1 MSMSRETTFIE
12 PVPPFDFDLTA
23 GYHTYFQGRYG
34 SDSLE
39 RRRVPAV
46 ARPRRQSAGWR
57 RSHPWEAWTNPGY
70 KSTFRVNGWGPK
82 TSPTRPD
89 ASAGFW
95 ERTQDLGPFYSM
107 ASRDHILS
115 SIAERFRGLHLPHTA
130 TVFEALVL
138 AILGQQISTQVARV
152 IRTLLIETYGPRL
165 IADGVTYYAFPRPD
179 RLAEAPVEELRG
191 LKLSWRKAEYVRGI
205 AVSALEEAEGLEYL
219 HRLDDGEVI
228 SRVTSLRGVGP
239 WTAQWAVGPRTGQ
252 GPTRCPL
259 GIWALR
265 RTVSNLGFGG
275 QPVNDKE
282 VEEYCQRWSPW
293 PDLRHRVHVRRHAHT
308 HGVVSL
314 PEHVHQVLGVA

>member
-39 RRRVPAV
+39 DSVYRRLLDLGGNLLLASVSSVGSVDQPRLQIDLQGERLGAEDVANAARRV
-46 ARPRRQSAGWR
+46 GWLLG
-57 RSHPWEAWTNPGY
+57 A
-70 KSTFRVNGWGPK
+70 
-82 TSPTRPD
+82 D
-89 ASAGFW
+89 
-95 ERTQDLGPFYSM
+95 QDLGPFYSM

-115 SIAERFRGLHLPHTA
+115 SIVERFRGLHLPHTA

-179 RLAEAPVEELRG
+179 RLAEAAVEELRG

-239 WTAQWAVGPRTGQ
+239 WTAQWLLVRALGRPDAL
-252 GPTRCPL
+252 PL
-259 GIWALR
+259 GDLALR

-275 QPVNDKE
+275 QSVNDKE

-293 PDLRHRVHVRRHAHT
+293 RTYATVYMFAAMRTPMR
-308 HGVVSL
+308 
-314 PEHVHQVLGVA
+314 

>member
-1 MSMSRETTFIE
+1 MSISRETTFIE
-12 PVPPFDFDLTA
+12 PVAPFDFDLTA

-39 RRRVPAV
+39 DGVYRRLLDLGGNLLLASVSSVGSVDQPRLQIDLQGEQLGAEDVANAASRV
-46 ARPRRQSAGWR
+46 GWLLG
-57 RSHPWEAWTNPGY
+57 A
-70 KSTFRVNGWGPK
+70 
-82 TSPTRPD
+82 D
-89 ASAGFW
+89 
-95 ERTQDLGPFYSM
+95 QDLGPFYSM

-228 SRVTSLRGVGP
+228 SGVTSLRGVGP
-239 WTAQWAVGPRTGQ
+239 WTAQWLLVRALGRPDAL
-252 GPTRCPL
+252 PL
-259 GIWALR
+259 GDLALR
-265 RTVSNLGFGG
+265 RTVSNLGFGD

-293 PDLRHRVHVRRHAHT
+293 RTYATVYMFAAMRTPM
-308 HGVVSL
+308 G
-314 PEHVHQVLGVA
+314 

>member
-39 RRRVPAV
+39 DGVYRRLLDLGGNLLLASVSSVGSVDQPRLQIDLQGERLGAEDVANAARRV
-46 ARPRRQSAGWR
+46 GWLLG
-57 RSHPWEAWTNPGY
+57 A
-70 KSTFRVNGWGPK
+70 
-82 TSPTRPD
+82 D
-89 ASAGFW
+89 
-95 ERTQDLGPFYSM
+95 QDLGPFYSM

-115 SIAERFRGLHLPHTA
+115 SIVERFRGLHLPHTA

-179 RLAEAPVEELRG
+179 RLAEAAVEELRG

-239 WTAQWAVGPRTGQ
+239 WTAQWLLVRALGRPDAL
-252 GPTRCPL
+252 PL
-259 GIWALR
+259 GDLALR

-275 QPVNDKE
+275 QSVNDKE

-293 PDLRHRVHVRRHAHT
+293 RTYATVYMFAAMRTPMR
-308 HGVVSL
+308 
-314 PEHVHQVLGVA
+314 

>member
-39 RRRVPAV
+39 DGVCRRLLDLGGNLLLASVSSVGSVDQPRLQIDLQGERLGAEDVANAARRV
-46 ARPRRQSAGWR
+46 GWLLG
-57 RSHPWEAWTNPGY
+57 A
-70 KSTFRVNGWGPK
+70 
-82 TSPTRPD
+82 D
-89 ASAGFW
+89 
-95 ERTQDLGPFYSM
+95 QDLGPFYSM

-115 SIAERFRGLHLPHTA
+115 GFVERFRGLHLPHTA

-138 AILGQQISTQVARV
+138 AILGQQISAQVARV

-165 IADGVTYYAFPRPD
+165 IADGVTYYAFPRPG
-179 RLAEAPVEELRG
+179 RLAEAAVEELRR
-191 LKLSWRKAEYVRGI
+191 LKLSWRKAEYVQGI
-205 AVSALEEAEGLEYL
+205 AVSALEESEGLESL

-239 WTAQWAVGPRTGQ
+239 WTAQWLLVRALGRPNAL
-252 GPTRCPL
+252 PL
-259 GIWALR
+259 GDLTLR

-282 VEEYCQRWSPW
+282 VEEYCQQWSPW
-293 PDLRHRVHVRRHAHT
+293 RTYATVYMFAAMRTPM
-308 HGVVSL
+308 G
-314 PEHVHQVLGVA
+314 